1 MDQALCIAREWGV
14 NIKERKFLKPINKNP
29 IGSNQRYF
37 SALRGLL
44 LCIGIPDPWTRMLIT
59 PDSSYFGGI
68 QSWTYQDFD
77 FLYSPGQRLGMP
89 RMRTCSLVTAWLTVS
104 PGCAGVHTEKDS
116 EKVAQHCTLVYHCHD
131 CTLVNCAGVHTEK
144 DSEKVAQHCAAS
156 SLCSV

>member
-1 MDQALCIAREWGV
+1 M
-14 NIKERKFLKPINKNP
+14 KKFHEPINKNP

-77 FLYSPGQRLGMP
+77 FLFPWSKTRDAKDANLFPAQAHGQKGHGP
-89 RMRTCSLVTAWLTVS
+89 SVN
-104 PGCAGVHTEKDS
+104 TEKGS
-116 EKVAQHCTLVYHCHD
+116 EKVSKHCT
-131 CTLVNCAGVHTEK
+131 
-144 DSEKVAQHCAAS
+144 AS
-156 SLCSV
+156 